1 MHVIVIGAGIVG
13 MTTAYHLNREGYDV
27 TVVEAGGGAG
37 EETSRANGAQL
48 SYNFVAPLAD
58 PTVLPKLPSWLLNR
72 DAPLHFRPRLD
83 AAQWRWSLSFL
94 SRCRGSIA
102 LQGTLDLLEL
112 GRFSREIMHEIM
124 ADIAGNC
131 DFAPSGKLLIYEND
145 DALAGA
151 VRQMEFQKS
160 HGSSYELLDRQGC
173 VDREPFLSDRVDRIA
188 GGIFMPDED
197 VADCFKVCRELRQ
210 RLEGCATFAFNTHI
224 HRLTRSSEGIAGV
237 ETSAGPMKAD
247 AYVIANGLGAQALSL
262 QAGFN
267 PNIYALKG
275 YSLTYDLTPDSIA
288 PTASIS
294 DIATKVVYARLG
306 NRLRVAGM
314 VDIGDNDKQMRARR
328 IHLLRRQA
336 EAFLP
341 RLAAA
346 GAPIEWTGL
355 RPARPGSTPVIGA
368 TPCKNLWINA
378 GHGSLGFTLAA
389 GSAALLCDRM
399 AGRSSRIQQHK
410 FAVG

>member
-1 MHVIVIGAGIVG
+1 MHVMVIGAGIVG
-13 MTTAYHLNREGYDV
+13 MTTAYRLQREGHEV
-27 TVVEAGGGAG
+27 TVVDAGDGAG

-48 SYNFVAPLAD
+48 SYNFVSPLAD
-58 PTVLPKLPSWLLNR
+58 PAVLPKLPFWLVNK
-72 DAPLHFRPRLD
+72 DAPLHFRLRFD
-83 AAQWRWSLSFL
+83 TAQWRWGISFL
-94 SRCRGSIA
+94 RLCRRSIA
-102 LQGTLDLLEL
+102 RQGTLDLLEL
-112 GRFSREIMHEIM
+112 GLLSRRLMHDMMDEM
-124 ADIAGNC
+124 AGQC
-131 DFAPSGKLLIYEND
+131 DFAASGKLLIYED
-145 DALAGA
+145 ADALADA
-151 VRQMEFQKS
+151 TRQMEFQRS
-160 HGSSYELLDRQGC
+160 YGSNYEVLDRDGC
-173 VDREPFLSDRVDRIA
+173 IGREPFLADRADRIA

-197 VADCFKVCRELRQ
+197 VADCFKLCGELRRQ
-210 RLEGCATFAFNTHI
+210 LEGRVNFLFNTRI
-224 HRLTRSSEGIAGV
+224 DRLNRNAADIAGV
-237 ETSAGPMKAD
+237 ESSAGPMTAD
-247 AYVIANGLGAQALSL
+247 AYVIANGLGAQALAL

-275 YSLTYDLTPDSIA
+275 YSLTYELTEDSVA

-314 VDIGDNDKQMRARR
+314 VDIGDNDKKMRARR
-328 IHLLRRQA
+328 VNLLRQQT

-346 GAPIEWTGL
+346 DAPVAWTGL
-355 RPARPGSTPVIGA
+355 RPTRPSSTPVIGA

-399 AGRSSRIQQHK
+399 AGRPSRIQPHK

>member
-1 MHVIVIGAGIVG
+1 MHVMVIGAGIVG
-13 MTTAYHLNREGYDV
+13 MTTAYRLQREGHEV
-27 TVVEAGGGAG
+27 TVVEAGDSAG
-37 EETSRANGAQL
+37 METSRANGAQL

-58 PTVLPKLPSWLLNR
+58 PAVLPKLPSWLLNK
-72 DAPLHFRPRLD
+72 DAPLHFRLRLD
-83 AAQWRWSLSFL
+83 TAQWRWGISFL
-94 SRCRGSIA
+94 SLCRSSTA
-102 LQGTLDLLEL
+102 RQGTLDLLEL
-112 GRFSREIMHEIM
+112 GLFSRQMMHEMMDEM
-124 ADIAGNC
+124 AGQC
-131 DFAPSGKLLIYEND
+131 DFAPSGKLLIFDSNE
-145 DALAGA
+145 ALASA
-151 VRQMEFQKS
+151 SRQMEFQRS
-160 HGSSYELLDRQGC
+160 HGSSYELLDRDGC
-173 VDREPFLSDRVDRIA
+173 INREPFLADRADRIA

-197 VADCFKVCRELRQ
+197 VADCFKVCSELRQ
-210 RLEGCATFAFNTHI
+210 RLAGRVTFLFNTRI
-224 HRLTRSSEGIAGV
+224 ERLKRSATGIAGV
-237 ETSAGPMKAD
+237 ETSAGPMTAD
-247 AYVIANGLGAQALSL
+247 AYVIANGLGAQTLAL

-275 YSLTYDLTPDSIA
+275 YSLTYDLTAESVA
-288 PTASIS
+288 PTTSIS

-328 IHLLRRQA
+328 VNLLRRQT

-346 GAPIEWTGL
+346 GAPVAWTGL
-355 RPARPGSTPVIGA
+355 RPARPSSAPVIGA

-399 AGRSSRIQQHK
+399 AGRPSQIQQHK